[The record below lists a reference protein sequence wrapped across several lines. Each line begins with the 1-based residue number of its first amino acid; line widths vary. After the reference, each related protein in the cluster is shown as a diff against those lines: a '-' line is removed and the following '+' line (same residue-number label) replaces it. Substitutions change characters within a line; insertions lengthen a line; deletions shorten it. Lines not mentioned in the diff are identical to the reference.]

1 MKFDYTFL
9 KKDFIFFLKESNKKY
24 NYICLIIFTLF
35 YFGACLDLVSTN
47 ATAVFLS
54 YIISI
59 LILFSILKLITALFV
74 KIMVKR
80 NDKVLEFAYGTYKI
94 EINSDEL
101 KETLNDKIFSLK
113 YQDIYRVSKTDKW
126 LILYP
131 KDGKIMYLFL
141 KKLFPKEENYHK
153 CVNMILNHYQKAK
166 TNEEKDVKSTSIS
179 TNKKKEKNL
188 KETRKK
194 SSKKKA
200 K

>member
-94 EINSDEL
+94 EINSEEL
-101 KETLNDKIFSLK
+101 KETLNDKVFSLK

-131 KDGKIMYLFL
+131 KNGKVMYLFL
-141 KKLFPKEENYHK
+141 KKLFSKEENYHK
-153 CVNMILNHYQKAK
+153 CVNMILNNYQKAK
-166 TNEEKDVKSTSIS
+166 TKEEKDVKSTSIS
-179 TNKKKEKNL
+179 TNKSKEKNL